1 MTQTRARR
9 LIGVLVASLWMLG
22 AGTYAYPGVKGEFE
36 AQRRRTQAAQQHP
49 PMIPTSCLDARGVER
64 RDYVRED
71 AHSDRCWVDLPSFRR
86 LYPEITPHTDEDA
99 SAVIRGPS
107 GGVTADEEV
116 SPWSEVFQATG
127 LVLGPPLLVL
137 LLTLAFVPF
146 ATNTKKRTV
155 ARLAIESGASA

>member
-9 LIGVLVASLWMLG
+9 LIGVMVASLWMLG

-36 AQRRRTQAAQQHP
+36 AQRRRTQAAQQHA

-86 LYPEITPHTDEDA
+86 LYPEIAPHVDEEA
-99 SAVIRGPS
+99 SAISRGPS
-107 GGVTADEEV
+107 GASLDDEDG
-116 SPWSEVFQATG
+116 SPWGEVLKAAA
-127 LVLGPPLLVL
+127 LVLGPPLLL
-137 LLTLAFVPF
+137 ALTLSFAPF
-146 ATNTKKRTV
+146 GTSRRTRMAARWAMGLEAV
-155 ARLAIESGASA
+155 A